1 MKISWREVRLPDFG
15 VIEERPEL
23 PVALYGARCERAY
36 AAAGSDWLVVYGDRE
51 HFANLNYL
59 VGFDPRFEEAIL
71 LLGPAGRRVLLVGN
85 EGMAYAG
92 LLPMSLELVLC
103 QSLSLP
109 GQDRRVAPRLA
120 DVLHEVGVRGG
131 HSIGLVGW
139 KYLTPDEWTG
149 ALPGF
154 FAPAMLVD
162 TLRDLAGDPAAVR
175 EATPVLLDP
184 VVGLRARAEVEQIA
198 AFEWAAARSTAAV
211 LRVMRGLRP
220 GMSELE
226 AVANM
231 GYEGDPLSTYV
242 LFASGTEP
250 IVGLRSP
257 NTRRLALGD
266 AVTTA
271 VGYWGGLCARA
282 GSVGTEDDELLNT
295 IAIPY
300 FRGVV
305 TWYEMMRVGAVGGDV
320 HDRVVAALAEGG
332 LQSALN
338 PGHLTGYD
346 EWVHSPITPGSIAQI
361 ASGMPFQ
368 CDIIPMPMPPGR
380 AVNCEDPVIF
390 ADESLRAAL
399 ATQFPATWARI
410 AARQAF
416 MRDHLGIN
424 ISDDLLPLS
433 STPAYLAP
441 LWLAPEKVLTVG

>member
-1 MKISWREVRLPDFG
+1 MKISWRDVPLPDFG
-15 VIEERPEL
+15 TIEERPEL
-23 PVALYGARCERAY
+23 PVALYDARCERAY
-36 AAAGSDWLVVYGDRE
+36 AAAACDWLVVYGDRE

-71 LLGPAGRRVLLVGN
+71 LLGAGGRRTLLVGN
-85 EGMAYAG
+85 EGVAYAD
-92 LLPMSLELVLC
+92 LLPLSLEVVLC

-109 GQDRRVAPRLA
+109 GQDRSVAPRIA
-120 DVLHEVGVRGG
+120 DVLREVGLGAG
-131 HSIGLVGW
+131 QSIGLVGW
-139 KYLTPDEWTG
+139 KYLAPEEWAG

-154 FAPAMLVD
+154 YAPAMLVD

-184 VVGLRARAEVEQIA
+184 VVGLRSRAEVAQIA

-211 LRVMRGLRP
+211 SRIMRGLRP
-220 GMSELE
+220 GMSELA
-226 AVANM
+226 AVGNM

-242 LFASGTEP
+242 LFASGTDP

-266 AVTTA
+266 GVTTA

-282 GSVGTEDDELLNT
+282 GSVGDDDQAFLDT

-305 TWYEMMRVGAVGGDV
+305 TWYEAVRVGAVGGDV
-320 HDRVVAALAEGG
+320 QQRVVAALAEGG
-332 LQSALN
+332 LQPALN

-346 EWVHSPITPGSIAQI
+346 EWVHSPITPGSTAQI

-368 CDIIPMPMPPGR
+368 CDIIPTPLPAGR
-380 AVNCEDPVIF
+380 AVNCEDPVVF
-390 ADESLRAAL
+390 ADEALRTEL
-399 ATQFPATWARI
+399 RREFPATWARI
-410 AARQAF
+410 AARQTF
-416 MRDHLGIN
+416 MREQLGIN
-424 ISDDLLPLS
+424 ISDDVLPLS

-441 LWLAPEKVLTVG
+441 LWLAPEKVLVVG